1 MRFNLVYLILLS
13 VFFSVRRLSVV
24 VLLLAICAYNRA
36 EWAEEPWLRAGVR
49 VLNGHVFALR
59 VEKMKRAGLVCYR
72 LVVGVLVLAS
82 RGEVLMGQRQDTC
95 VHLLIL
101 RLPLQTRPPPPFTF
115 HLLPVSGLQLL
126 LLLLSHMYIYVCPF
140 WFNGVRVLC
149 PEPRTPY
156 PPIGG
161 PP

>member
-1 MRFNLVYLILLS
+1 M
-13 VFFSVRRLSVV
+13 RRLSVV

-101 RLPLQTRPPPPFTF
+101 RLPLQTRPPPLSPFTSCQLVACNCCCYCCRICTYMSAPF
-115 HLLPVSGLQLL
+115 GLMECVSFVQSQGPRILPLA
-126 LLLLSHMYIYVCPF
+126 
-140 WFNGVRVLC
+140 
-149 PEPRTPY
+149 
-156 PPIGG
+156 G
-161 PP
+161 PLKVV

>member
-13 VFFSVRRLSVV
+13 GFFSVRRLSVV

-36 EWAEEPWLRAGVR
+36 EWAEQLWLRAGVR

-59 VEKMKRAGLVCYR
+59 VEKMKRAGPVCYR

-101 RLPLQTRPPPPFTF
+101 RLPLQTRPPF
-115 HLLPVSGLQLL
+115 HLS
-126 LLLLSHMYIYVCPF
+126 
-140 WFNGVRVLC
+140 
-149 PEPRTPY
+149 
-156 PPIGG
+156 PPAS
-161 PP
+161 

>member
-36 EWAEEPWLRAGVR
+36 EWAEEPWLRARGRAGVR

-101 RLPLQTRPPPPFTF
+101 RLPLQTRPPF
-115 HLLPVSGLQLL
+115 HLS
-126 LLLLSHMYIYVCPF
+126 
-140 WFNGVRVLC
+140 
-149 PEPRTPY
+149 
-156 PPIGG
+156 PPAS
-161 PP
+161 